1 MASTT
6 SLSNFR
12 NLEEYQRSVRQAG
25 HRVYHHLSEAQKNEL
40 KKILR
45 DEMNKSNAPSSA
57 SSSNNNHSWT
67 STLEQTA
74 QELIRAK
81 NEKGDVIDANALVEE
96 VLPVA
101 HASIPAVVRQKLFA
115 TIFEMTNATSVI
127 RTAGDKHEA
136 TRFTS
141 D

>member
-45 DEMNKSNAPSSA
+45 DEMNKSNVSA

-101 HASIPAVVRQKLFA
+101 HASIPAAVRQKLFA
-115 TIFEMTNATSVI
+115 TIFEMTNATAVI
-127 RTAGDKHEA
+127 GTVGDKHEA
-136 TRFTS
+136 TRFTA